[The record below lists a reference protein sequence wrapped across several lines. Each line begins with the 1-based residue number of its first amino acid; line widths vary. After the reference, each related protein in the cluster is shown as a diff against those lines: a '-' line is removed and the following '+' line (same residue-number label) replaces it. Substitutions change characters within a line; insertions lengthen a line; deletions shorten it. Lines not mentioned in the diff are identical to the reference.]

1 MASRMDRYRGSATNA
16 GRSKKNQSLYDEI
29 KNLDTYSNIE
39 GVASIEHANEIDIN
53 AVKKLLR
60 NRENYKKQRQAGLF
74 DEQNSKEVIE
84 KEETKPV
91 IEEKNY
97 DINAILNK
105 IKNEKQLQNEDNLP
119 RRLNDEQFE
128 FLKKLNEK
136 NVEQNVEQNELEK
149 LENEPKDVVQ
159 TIKMSKKALED
170 TDSDLLDDLKSDTM
184 VGEAASIK
192 SIIEEEKN
200 KTKVLEDT
208 STMQLDKSFYTS
220 SFGFT
225 KSDFEELKDMNKKI
239 KKSNKF
245 IIILLVLLILGGL
258 AVGAYFMFLKK

>member
-1 MASRMDRYRGSATNA
+1 MASRMDRYRDSSTNT
-16 GRSKKNQSLYDEI
+16 GRSRKNQSLYDEI

-39 GVASIEHANEIDIN
+39 GIASIERANEIDIN
-53 AVKKLLR
+53 EVKKLLR
-60 NRENYKKQRQAGLF
+60 NRENYKKQRQADLF
-74 DEQNSKEVIE
+74 NESNNKEKIE
-84 KEETKPV
+84 TEEIKPV

-105 IKNEKQLQNEDNLP
+105 IKSEKQIKTDDNLP
-119 RRLNDEQFE
+119 RKLNDDQYD
-128 FLKKLNEK
+128 FLRKLNEK
-136 NVEQNVEQNELEK
+136 NVEQSELKELED
-149 LENEPKDVVQ
+149 EPKDIVQ
-159 TIKMSKKALED
+159 TIKLSKKALEN

-184 VGEAASIK
+184 VGEASSIK

-208 STMQLDKSFYTS
+208 NTMQLDKSFYTS

-245 IIILLVLLILGGL
+245 IIILLVLLILSAL
-258 AVGAYFMFLKK
+258 AVGIYFVFLKK